1 MGSCGIGNDKYP
13 VTIGSQSAINGAY
26 GFITSPAAGLR
37 IELPGSA
44 LSVAIF
50 TGTSTAPYL
59 LIPSTVTSTSTQ
71 SGALQ
76 VAGGVG
82 IGGALHVANTSFVAG
97 AQIITTATIGNFA
110 SSIGTSTT
118 STFFINNSTSATSTM
133 TGALRVLG
141 GVGIGGALYV
151 SASSFVNGSQ
161 IITADTVGAYIT
173 AGQTLK
179 GQYIPR
185 TTSTNAISGQS
196 VLIDASLY
204 DSCVITTNGGT
215 ITIGIK
221 TGYVPFDGQ
230 KLMIRLY
237 GSSQTN
243 LTWNFNAN
251 NFRTVGISP
260 PQVIYSG
267 ITMYIGIVYNSS
279 VSQWDIL
286 STVVQ

>member
-1 MGSCGIGNDKYP
+1 
-13 VTIGSQSAINGAY
+13 
-26 GFITSPAAGLR
+26 
-37 IELPGSA
+37 
-44 LSVAIF
+44 
-50 TGTSTAPYL
+50 
-59 LIPSTVTSTSTQ
+59 
-71 SGALQ
+71 
-76 VAGGVG
+76 
-82 IGGALHVANTSFVAG
+82 VANTSFIAG

-110 SSIGTSTT
+110 ASFAGGTVTNTT
-118 STFFINNSTSATSTM
+118 TFLGTVFVNNSTSATSTM
-133 TGALRVLG
+133 SGALRVLG

-251 NFRTVGISP
+251 NFRIVGISP
-260 PQVIYSG
+260 PQVIYPS
-267 ITMYIGIVYNSS
+267 ITIYIGIMYNSS
-279 VSQWDIL
+279 VSYWDIL